1 MHRVPNAKTRVLS
14 AVWPN
19 PRVFEGTFP
28 GTFDV
33 FPMSNDRRPKLND
46 SELIQRARD
55 GDSAA
60 LGELVR
66 RYQDRL
72 YNSMCKLLRD
82 ATEAEDVVQET
93 WVLTVRKLHTFQGK
107 SKFYT
112 WLYRIARNVSAT
124 RRRRKR
130 NVGSI
135 DRAADEAPLQLPSND
150 PAPDERMRRSERVQ
164 QLYQALDR
172 LSDEHREILV
182 LREIDGLDYEEI
194 AEVLGLPI
202 GTVRSRLHRARG
214 QLKEQLELINVDPE

>member
-1 MHRVPNAKTRVLS
+1 
-14 AVWPN
+14 
-19 PRVFEGTFP
+19 
-28 GTFDV
+28 
-33 FPMSNDRRPKLND
+33 MSNDRRPKLND
-46 SELIQRARD
+46 SELIQKALG

-60 LGELVR
+60 FGDLVR

-130 NVGSI
+130 DVGSI
-135 DRAADEAPLQLPSND
+135 DRASDDAPLQLPSND
-150 PAPDERMRRSERVQ
+150 PAPDERMRRSERIQ

-172 LSDEHREILV
+172 LSDEHQEILV

-194 AEVLGLPI
+194 AEVLELPI

-214 QLKEQLELINVDPE
+214 QLKEQLEMINVEPE